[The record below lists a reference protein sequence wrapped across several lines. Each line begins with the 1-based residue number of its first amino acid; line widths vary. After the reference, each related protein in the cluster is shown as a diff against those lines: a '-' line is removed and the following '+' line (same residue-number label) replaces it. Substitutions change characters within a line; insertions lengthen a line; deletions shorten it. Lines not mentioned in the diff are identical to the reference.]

1 MGQVNSNYIGGE
13 WVPAS
18 NRQIFASYNPATGD
32 ELGHYAASGPQDAWA
47 AIKFAED
54 AFPAWK
60 VTTPGQRAA
69 ILYRAA
75 DILDRRAAEIA
86 ELITREEGKTL
97 AESHIE
103 LKRSAASLRYYA
115 TEAYNLCGQTYPSD
129 EPGSLLSTVR
139 EPLGVVLAI
148 TPWNFPLSIPT
159 RKIAPAL
166 AAGNTVIYKP
176 ASLTPATGCA
186 LVEVLA
192 EAGLPPGVL
201 NLLTGPGGDLGQA
214 LSSASK
220 IRAISFTGSNQ
231 VGNVIQQTAGPGCR
245 TQLEM
250 GGKNPLVVMDDADL
264 DLAVQIAVKGAFG
277 LSGQA
282 CTGTSRVVVIEAIMS
297 QFMEKLVARTC
308 QLVIGNGLDKAVMMG
323 PLASQKQLE
332 TVLNYIEIGLQEGAQ
347 LVYGGQRLRKDAL
360 ARGYFVS
367 PAIFTGVTAGMRIAQ
382 EEIFGPV
389 LSIMTA
395 HSFEEALA
403 LANNTQYGLSAAIC
417 TRSLATA
424 HRFVQQ
430 AQAGMVK
437 VNKPTT
443 GVSLNAPFGGFKKSS
458 SETFKEQGREALE
471 FYTRLKT
478 VDIQL

>member
-13 WVPAS
+13 WLAAS
-18 NRQIFASYNPATGD
+18 NRQLFASYNPATGD
-32 ELGHYAASGPQDAWA
+32 EIGHYSAAGSREALA
-47 AIKFAED
+47 AIMAAES

-60 VTTPGQRAA
+60 VSTPGQRAA

-75 DILDRRAAEIA
+75 DILDRRSAEIA
-86 ELITREEGKTL
+86 DLITREEGKTL
-97 AESHIE
+97 AESNIE

-115 TEAYNLCGQTYPSD
+115 TEAYNLGGQTFPSD
-129 EPGSLLSTVR
+129 EPGSLLSTLR
-139 EPLGVVLAI
+139 EPLGVVLAV

-166 AAGNTVIYKP
+166 AAGNTVVYKP

-201 NLLTGPGGDLGQA
+201 NLITGSGGELGQTLA
-214 LSSASK
+214 SGSK
-220 IRAISFTGSNQ
+220 IRAISFTGSNP
-231 VGNVIQQTAGPGCR
+231 VGNIIQQAAGPNCR

-250 GGKNPLVVMDDADL
+250 GGKNPLVVMEDADL

-282 CTGTSRVVVIEAIMS
+282 CTGTSRVIVIESVMDR
-297 QFMEKLVARTC
+297 FVEKLVARTG
-308 QLVIGNGLDKAVMMG
+308 QLVIGNGLDKAVAMG
-323 PLASQKQLE
+323 PLASEKQLE
-332 TVLNYIEIGLQEGAQ
+332 TVLNYIEIGVQEGAQ
-347 LVYGGQRLRKDAL
+347 LVHGGQRLGEGTL
-360 ARGYFVS
+360 AKGYFIS
-367 PAIFTGVTAGMRIAQ
+367 PALFTQVTPDMRIAR

-389 LSIMTA
+389 LAIMA
-395 HSFEEALA
+395 ARNFEEALA
-403 LANNTQYGLSAAIC
+403 LANDTEYGLSAAIC

-430 AQAGMVK
+430 VQAGMVK